1 MKNETQLEPIVLYK
15 WNQGAGGYETGFD
28 AEEVKSTMYIQTKP
42 FNCKTDYALE
52 TVNSVHLEKL
62 EARFENLPVDPYLD
76 GGYRFRRLSRFQIL
90 DNQLIRLPH
99 RRLFQTKN
107 YNPLLGGVEREFAEM
122 EFELTELE
130 DFQKICL
137 EFFDFCRLCTPHTEI
152 DVHQIRTIALPQV
165 IGHPAPEGIHQ
176 DGVDLVGIF
185 CVTRKNI
192 EGGLTSL
199 YRSKD
204 TAPIFTK
211 ILNPGELLI
220 FSDKQF
226 FHFTSMVNA
235 TGTEPGIR
243 DVFVLTCPGLLP
255 PDHSQN

>member
-1 MKNETQLEPIVLYK
+1 
-15 WNQGAGGYETGFD
+15 
-28 AEEVKSTMYIQTKP
+28 MYIQTKP
-42 FNCKTDYALE
+42 FNCTADYALE
-52 TVNSVHLEKL
+52 TLNSIHLEKL
-62 EARFENLPVDPYLD
+62 ENCFENLPVDPYLD

-99 RRLFQTKN
+99 GRLFQTKN

-122 EFELTELE
+122 ESELIELE

-137 EFFDFCRLCTPHTEI
+137 EFFDFCRLCTAHTEI
-152 DVHQIRTIALPQV
+152 EVHQIRTVALPGA

-192 EGGLTSL
+192 KGGLTSL

-204 TAPIFTK
+204 EAPIFTK

-220 FSDKQF
+220 FNDKQF
-226 FHFTSMVNA
+226 FHFTSMVN
-235 TGTEPGIR
+235 TIGSEPGIR
-243 DVFVLTCPGLLP
+243 DVFVLTCPGLFP